1 LHIHIIKIIDYSP
14 YKILNS
20 ISCYYPESG
29 LNITHFERSQTMK
42 KGLILALSFV
52 LLTVFASCG
61 GGKNVKDENSS
72 GKSSKNMNRGQ
83 ETGYA
88 TIFDNDTALA
98 RDRATDDAKSKL
110 VRKVLGETV
119 SGTSI
124 MENYELVAN
133 IVEAKSYGLVK
144 NVEIIKK
151 WQEGT
156 EYFVT
161 IEGTV
166 EPAVVEDAIE
176 DALERYG
183 RPKFMVLIS
192 EKFNGKQN
200 IPGFTETEMLIQ
212 EIMGNSGF
220 QFVDAAMTQELMKRE
235 KSKMKKAVSG
245 QVSDDVQ
252 DLLLDDAGA
261 EVIIVGTAETKAQG
275 AATLRRMGATEMKS
289 RSAIIR
295 IKAIDVY
302 TGNILAST
310 SKQAPG
316 LHIEDETASKKAIE
330 AALKQVLGKIDDNG
344 KFQAAGFMKTI
355 INKFVKAANKRE
367 IKVLIAGLDA
377 KELRDFRSQ
386 VSNRVRGVSQVLEK
400 GRSGRAARLEVLFAG
415 KTGDFEEELSA
426 KASNMGFEIDVKSS
440 RPNKLEIV
448 AKKITQ

>member
-1 LHIHIIKIIDYSP
+1 
-14 YKILNS
+14 
-20 ISCYYPESG
+20 
-29 LNITHFERSQTMK
+29 MK
-42 KGLILALSFV
+42 KGFILALSFI

-61 GGKNVKDENSS
+61 GGKSVKDDSTSGSS
-72 GKSSKNMNRGQ
+72 KKSSQQNRGQ

-110 VRKVLGETV
+110 VKKVLGENI
-119 SGTSI
+119 SGTSL

-166 EPAVVEDAIE
+166 EPSVVEDAIE
-176 DALERYG
+176 DALNRYG
-183 RPKFMVLIS
+183 RPKFMVLVK
-192 EKFNGKQN
+192 ETFNGKDN
-200 IPGFTETEMLIQ
+200 IPGFTETEMLVQ

-235 KSKMKKAVSG
+235 KAKMQKAVSG
-245 QVSDDVQ
+245 SVSEDVQ

-275 AATLRRMGATEMKS
+275 AETLQRMGATEMKS

-302 TGNILAST
+302 TGDILAST

-330 AALKQVLGKIDDNG
+330 AALKQILGKTDEDG
-344 KFQAAGFMKTI
+344 KFAAGPFMETI
-355 INKFVKAANKRE
+355 VKKFVKAANARE
-367 IKVLIAGLDA
+367 IKVLIAGLEAND
-377 KELRDFRSQ
+377 LRNFRDQ
-386 VSNRVRGVSQVLEK
+386 VSNRIRGVSQVMEK
-400 GRSGRAARLEVLFAG
+400 GRVGKAARLEVLFAG
-415 KTGDFEEELSA
+415 KTPDFEQELTA
-426 KASNMGFEIDVKSS
+426 KANAMGFDIDVKSS

-448 AKKITQ
+448 AKKIK

>member
-1 LHIHIIKIIDYSP
+1 
-14 YKILNS
+14 
-20 ISCYYPESG
+20 
-29 LNITHFERSQTMK
+29 MK
-42 KGLILALSFV
+42 KFIVTLLSLILLAFFV
-52 LLTVFASCG
+52 SCG
-61 GGKNVKDENSS
+61 GGKTVKEDSE
-72 GKSSKNMNRGQ
+72 KSSQKQTVQNRGQ

-98 RDRATDDAKSKL
+98 RDRALDDAKAKL
-110 VRKVLGETV
+110 VRKILGETV

-124 MENYELVAN
+124 LEDYELVAN

-144 NVEIIKK
+144 NIKIIKQ

-166 EPAVVEDAIE
+166 EPSVVEDAIE
-176 DALERYG
+176 DALNRYG
-183 RPKFMVLIS
+183 RPKFMVLIK
-192 EKFNGKQN
+192 ETFNGKEN
-200 IPGFTETEMLIQ
+200 MPGFTETEMLIQ

-235 KSKMKKAVSG
+235 KAKMQKAVTG
-245 QVSDDVQ
+245 NVSEDVQ

-261 EVIIVGTAETKAQG
+261 EVIIIGTAETKAQG
-275 AATLRRMGATEMKS
+275 EETLKRAGATEMKS

-302 TGNILAST
+302 TGDILAST

-330 AALKQVLGKIDDNG
+330 NALKQILGKTDENG
-344 KFQAAGFMKTI
+344 KFKAADFMKTI
-355 INKFVKAANKRE
+355 VNKFVKAANARE

-377 KELRDFRSQ
+377 NELRNFRDQ
-386 VSNRVRGVSQVLEK
+386 VSNRIRGVSQVIEK
-400 GRSGRAARLEVLFAG
+400 GRVGKAARLEVIFAG
-415 KTGDFEEELSA
+415 KTNDFEQELTA
-426 KASNMGFEIDVKSS
+426 KASNIGFEIDVKSS

-448 AKKITQ
+448 AKKIK

>member
-1 LHIHIIKIIDYSP
+1 
-14 YKILNS
+14 
-20 ISCYYPESG
+20 
-29 LNITHFERSQTMK
+29 MK
-42 KGLILALSFV
+42 KGFVLALSLL

-61 GGKNVKDENSS
+61 GGKSVKDEGSS
-72 GKSSKNMNRGQ
+72 AKKQSIQNRGQ

-110 VRKVLGETV
+110 VRKIIGETV
-119 SGTSI
+119 SGTSV

-144 NVEIIKK
+144 DVQIIKK

-166 EPAVVEDAIE
+166 EPSVVEDAIE
-176 DALERYG
+176 DALNRYG
-183 RPKFMVLIS
+183 RPKFMVLVK
-192 EKFNGKQN
+192 ETFNGREN
-200 IPGFTETEMLIQ
+200 MPGFTETEMLVQ

-220 QFVDAAMTQELMKRE
+220 QFVDAAMTQELMK
-235 KSKMKKAVSG
+235 KDKAKMQKAVSG
-245 QVSDDVQ
+245 SVSEDVQ

-261 EVIIVGTAETKAQG
+261 EVIIVGTAETKEQG
-275 AATLRRMGATEMKS
+275 TQTLKNMGATEMKS

-302 TGNILAST
+302 TGDILAST

-330 AALKQVLGKIDDNG
+330 AALKQILGKTDEEG
-344 KFQAAGFMKTI
+344 KFVPGQFMDTI
-355 INKFVKAANKRE
+355 VKKFVKAANARE
-367 IKVLIAGLDA
+367 IKLLIAGLDA
-377 KELRDFRSQ
+377 NELRTFRDQ
-386 VSNRVRGVSQVLEK
+386 VSNRVRGVSQVMEK
-400 GRSGRAARLEVLFAG
+400 GREGKAAKLEVLFAG
-415 KTGDFEEELSA
+415 KTPDFEQELTA
-426 KASNMGFEIDVKSS
+426 KAPNMGFEIDVKTS
-440 RPNKLEIV
+440 RPNKLIMT
-448 AKKITQ
+448 ARKIK

>member
-1 LHIHIIKIIDYSP
+1 
-14 YKILNS
+14 
-20 ISCYYPESG
+20 
-29 LNITHFERSQTMK
+29 
-42 KGLILALSFV
+42 LALSFI

-61 GGKNVKDENSS
+61 GGKSVKDDSTSGSS
-72 GKSSKNMNRGQ
+72 KKSSQQNRGQ

-110 VRKVLGETV
+110 VKKVLGENI
-119 SGTSI
+119 SGTSL

-166 EPAVVEDAIE
+166 EPSVVEDAIE
-176 DALERYG
+176 DALNRYG
-183 RPKFMVLIS
+183 RPKFMVLVK
-192 EKFNGKQN
+192 ETFNGKDN
-200 IPGFTETEMLIQ
+200 IPGFTETEMLVQ

-235 KSKMKKAVSG
+235 KAKMQKAVSG
-245 QVSDDVQ
+245 SVSEDVQ

-275 AATLRRMGATEMKS
+275 AATLQRMGATEMKS

-302 TGNILAST
+302 TGDILAST

-330 AALKQVLGKIDDNG
+330 AALKQILGKTDDDG
-344 KFQAAGFMKTI
+344 KFAAGPFMETI
-355 INKFVKAANKRE
+355 VKKFVKAANARE
-367 IKVLIAGLDA
+367 IKVLIAGLEAND
-377 KELRDFRSQ
+377 LRTFRDQ
-386 VSNRVRGVSQVLEK
+386 VSNRIRGVSQVMEK
-400 GRSGRAARLEVLFAG
+400 GRVGKAARLEVLFAG
-415 KTGDFEEELSA
+415 KTPDFEQELTA
-426 KASNMGFEIDVKSS
+426 KANAMGFDIDVKSS

-448 AKKITQ
+448 AKKIK

>member
-1 LHIHIIKIIDYSP
+1 
-14 YKILNS
+14 
-20 ISCYYPESG
+20 
-29 LNITHFERSQTMK
+29 MK
-42 KGLILALSFV
+42 KGFILALSFI

-61 GGKNVKDENSS
+61 GGKNVKDDSSS
-72 GKSSKNMNRGQ
+72 GSSSKKSSQQNRGQ

-110 VRKVLGETV
+110 VKKVLGENI
-119 SGTSI
+119 SGTSL
-124 MENYELVAN
+124 MEDYELVSN
-133 IVEAKSYGLVK
+133 IIEAKSYGLVK
-144 NVEIIKK
+144 NVQIIKK

-166 EPAVVEDAIE
+166 EPSVVEDAIE
-176 DALERYG
+176 DALNRYG
-183 RPKFMVLIS
+183 RPKFMVLVK
-192 EKFNGKQN
+192 ETFNGKQN
-200 IPGFTETEMLIQ
+200 IPGFTETEMLVQ

-235 KSKMKKAVSG
+235 KAKMQKAVSG
-245 QVSDDVQ
+245 TVSEDVQ

-275 AATLRRMGATEMKS
+275 AATLQKMGATEMKS

-302 TGNILAST
+302 TGDILAST

-330 AALKQVLGKIDDNG
+330 NALKQIVGKTDDEG
-344 KFQAAGFMKTI
+344 KFAAGPFMETI
-355 INKFVKAANKRE
+355 VKKFVKAANARE

-377 KELRDFRSQ
+377 NELRNFRDQ
-386 VSNRVRGVSQVLEK
+386 VSNRIRGVSQVMEK
-400 GRSGRAARLEVLFAG
+400 GRVGKAARLEVLFAG
-415 KTGDFEEELSA
+415 KTPDFEQELTA
-426 KASNMGFEIDVKSS
+426 KANAMGFDIDVKSS

-448 AKKITQ
+448 AKKIK

>member
-1 LHIHIIKIIDYSP
+1 
-14 YKILNS
+14 
-20 ISCYYPESG
+20 
-29 LNITHFERSQTMK
+29 MK
-42 KGLILALSFV
+42 KGFILALSFI

-61 GGKNVKDENSS
+61 GGKSVKDDSTSGSS
-72 GKSSKNMNRGQ
+72 KKSSQQNRGQ

-110 VRKVLGETV
+110 VKKVLGENI
-119 SGTSI
+119 SGTSL

-166 EPAVVEDAIE
+166 EPSVVEDAIE
-176 DALERYG
+176 DALNRYG
-183 RPKFMVLIS
+183 RPKFMVLVK
-192 EKFNGKQN
+192 ETFNGKDN
-200 IPGFTETEMLIQ
+200 IPGFTETEMLVQ

-235 KSKMKKAVSG
+235 KAKMQKAVSG
-245 QVSDDVQ
+245 SVSEDVQ

-275 AATLRRMGATEMKS
+275 AATLQRMGATEMKS

-302 TGNILAST
+302 TGDILAST

-330 AALKQVLGKIDDNG
+330 AALKQILGKTDDDG
-344 KFQAAGFMKTI
+344 KFAAGPFMETI
-355 INKFVKAANKRE
+355 VKKFVKAANARE
-367 IKVLIAGLDA
+367 IKVLIAGLEAND
-377 KELRDFRSQ
+377 LRTFRDQ
-386 VSNRVRGVSQVLEK
+386 VSNRIRGVSQVMEK
-400 GRSGRAARLEVLFAG
+400 GRVGKAARLEVLFAG
-415 KTGDFEEELSA
+415 KTPDFEQELTA
-426 KASNMGFEIDVKSS
+426 KANAMGFDIDVKSS

-448 AKKITQ
+448 AKKIK

>member
-1 LHIHIIKIIDYSP
+1 
-14 YKILNS
+14 
-20 ISCYYPESG
+20 
-29 LNITHFERSQTMK
+29 MK
-42 KGLILALSFV
+42 KGFILALSFI

-61 GGKNVKDENSS
+61 GGKNVKDDSSS
-72 GKSSKNMNRGQ
+72 GSSSKKSSQQNKGQ

-110 VRKVLGETV
+110 VKKVLGENI
-119 SGTSI
+119 SGTSL
-124 MENYELVAN
+124 MEDYELVSN

-144 NVEIIKK
+144 NVQIIKK

-166 EPAVVEDAIE
+166 EPSVVEDAIE
-176 DALERYG
+176 DALNRYG
-183 RPKFMVLIS
+183 RPKFMVLVK
-192 EKFNGKQN
+192 ETFNGKQN
-200 IPGFTETEMLIQ
+200 IPGFTETEMLVQ

-235 KSKMKKAVSG
+235 KAKMQKAVSG
-245 QVSDDVQ
+245 TVSEDVQ

-261 EVIIVGTAETKAQG
+261 EVIIIGTAETKAQG
-275 AATLRRMGATEMKS
+275 AATLQKMGATEMKS

-302 TGNILAST
+302 TGDILAST

-330 AALKQVLGKIDDNG
+330 NALKQIVGKTDDEG
-344 KFQAAGFMKTI
+344 KFAAGPFMETI
-355 INKFVKAANKRE
+355 VKKFVKAANARE

-377 KELRDFRSQ
+377 NELRNFRDQ
-386 VSNRVRGVSQVLEK
+386 VSNRIRGVSQVMEK
-400 GRSGRAARLEVLFAG
+400 GRVGKAARLEVLFAG
-415 KTGDFEEELSA
+415 KTPDFEQELTA
-426 KASNMGFEIDVKSS
+426 KANAMGFDIDVKSS

-448 AKKITQ
+448 AKKIK

>member
-1 LHIHIIKIIDYSP
+1 
-14 YKILNS
+14 
-20 ISCYYPESG
+20 
-29 LNITHFERSQTMK
+29 MK
-42 KGLILALSFV
+42 KGFILALSFI

-61 GGKNVKDENSS
+61 GGKSVKDDSTSGSS
-72 GKSSKNMNRGQ
+72 KKSSQQNRGQ

-110 VRKVLGETV
+110 VKKVLGENI
-119 SGTSI
+119 SGTSL

-166 EPAVVEDAIE
+166 EPSVVEDAIE
-176 DALERYG
+176 DALNRYG
-183 RPKFMVLIS
+183 RPKFMVLVK
-192 EKFNGKQN
+192 ETFNGKDN
-200 IPGFTETEMLIQ
+200 IPGFTETEMLVQ

-235 KSKMKKAVSG
+235 KAKMQKAVSG
-245 QVSDDVQ
+245 SVSEDVQ

-275 AATLRRMGATEMKS
+275 AATLQRMGATEMKS

-302 TGNILAST
+302 TGDILAST

-330 AALKQVLGKIDDNG
+330 AALKQILGKTDDDG
-344 KFQAAGFMKTI
+344 KFAAGPFMETI
-355 INKFVKAANKRE
+355 VKKFVKAANARE
-367 IKVLIAGLDA
+367 IKVLIAGLEAND
-377 KELRDFRSQ
+377 LRNFRDQ
-386 VSNRVRGVSQVLEK
+386 VSNRIRGVSQVMEK
-400 GRSGRAARLEVLFAG
+400 GRVGKAARLEVLFAG
-415 KTGDFEEELSA
+415 KTPDFEQELTA
-426 KASNMGFEIDVKSS
+426 KANAMGFDIDVKSS

-448 AKKITQ
+448 AKKIK

>member
-1 LHIHIIKIIDYSP
+1 
-14 YKILNS
+14 
-20 ISCYYPESG
+20 
-29 LNITHFERSQTMK
+29 MK
-42 KGLILALSFV
+42 KGFILALSFI

-61 GGKNVKDENSS
+61 GGKNVKDDSSS
-72 GKSSKNMNRGQ
+72 GSSSKKSSQQNRGQ

-110 VRKVLGETV
+110 VKKILGENI
-119 SGTSI
+119 SGSSL
-124 MENYELVAN
+124 MEDFELVSN

-166 EPAVVEDAIE
+166 EPSVVEDAVQ

-183 RPKFMVLIS
+183 RPKFMVLVK
-192 EKFNGKQN
+192 ETFNGKDN
-200 IPGFTETEMLIQ
+200 IPGFTETEMLVQ

-220 QFVDAAMTQELMKRE
+220 QFVDAAMTQELMKKE
-235 KSKMKKAVSG
+235 KTKMQKAVSG
-245 QVSDDVQ
+245 SVSEDVQ

-275 AATLRRMGATEMKS
+275 AATLKSMGATEMKS

-302 TGNILAST
+302 TGDILAST

-330 AALKQVLGKIDDNG
+330 AALKQILGKTDDEG
-344 KFQAAGFMKTI
+344 KFAIGPFMNTI
-355 INKFVKAANKRE
+355 VKKFVKSANARE

-377 KELRDFRSQ
+377 NELRNFRDQ
-386 VSNRVRGVSQVLEK
+386 VSNRIRGVSQVMEK
-400 GRSGRAARLEVLFAG
+400 GREGKAAKLEVLFAG
-415 KTGDFEEELSA
+415 KTPDFEQELTA
-426 KASNMGFEIDVKSS
+426 KASAMGFEIDVKTS
-440 RPNKLEIV
+440 RPNKLIMT
-448 AKKITQ
+448 AKKIKQ